1 MTTMEHKQA
10 ALEATLKLAPVVP
23 VLVVEDAS
31 TAVPLAR
38 ALVKGGL
45 KAIEV
50 TLRTDAALEAIAR
63 VAGEVEGAVPG
74 VGTVLTAGQLDAA
87 VRAGAKFAVSPGGAP
102 ALFDAADDADIP
114 LLPGAAT
121 ASEVMAALE
130 RGYRLQ
136 KFFPAGQAGG
146 AAYLKALASPLQ
158 GVKFCPTGGVSLANA
173 CDYLALGNVICVGGS
188 WVAPRDMVAAADWDG
203 IEALA
208 RQAAALGS

>member
-1 MTTMEHKQA
+1 MTTMDKKQA
-10 ALEATLKLAPVVP
+10 GMETTLSLAPVVP
-23 VLVVEDAS
+23 VLVIDDAR

-38 ALVKGGL
+38 ALVRGGL

-74 VGTVLTAGQLDAA
+74 VGTVLTAGQLGAA
-87 VRAGAKFAVSPGGAP
+87 VKAGAKFAVSPGGAP

-121 ASEVMAALE
+121 ACEVMAALE
-130 RGYRLQ
+130 RGYRFQ

-158 GVKFCPTGGVSLANA
+158 GVRFCPTGGVNLANA
-173 CDYLALGNVICVGGS
+173 PDYLALGNVICVGGS
-188 WVAPRDMVAAADWDG
+188 WVAPKDMVAEANWDG

-208 RQAAALGS
+208 RAAVALGG